1 MTRQQ
6 LRTDLIGYMDNLN
19 LYDVEIKKNI
29 SQKDLQNILNQ
40 FKKKN
45 WLNDDFRN
53 NLISI
58 LCDNLHILKNKS
70 IVILNELHVN

>member
-1 MTRQQ
+1 MTKQQ
-6 LRTDLIGYMDNLN
+6 LRTELIGYMSNLDMS
-19 LYDVEIKKNI
+19 DVEIKKNI

-45 WLNDDFRN
+45 WLNDNFRN

-70 IVILNELHVN
+70 IEILNEFYT